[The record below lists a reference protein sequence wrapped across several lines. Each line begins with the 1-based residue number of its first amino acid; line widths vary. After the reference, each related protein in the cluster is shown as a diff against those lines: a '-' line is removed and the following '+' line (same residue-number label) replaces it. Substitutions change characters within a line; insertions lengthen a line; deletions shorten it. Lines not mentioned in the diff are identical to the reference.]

1 MEVKYIPGTKTF
13 EIKDGLRT
21 TYVVLIALCIINI
34 LNGVIYFI
42 GNPTPPFDFLH
53 YMWVIIALVSL
64 VLLWFFIFRKSTL
77 SKVPYDQILRVS
89 EKKVLGK
96 KKLQLQL
103 KNGKTRDLPQMKR
116 VADHSV
122 LRKVFEDAGFEVR

>member
-21 TYVVLIALCIINI
+21 VYIILKVLCLMNI
-34 LNGVIYFI
+34 LNGTLYFI
-42 GNPTPPFDFLH
+42 GNRVPPFGFLH
-53 YMWVIIALVSL
+53 YMWIIIGLASL

-122 LRKVFEDAGFEVR
+122 LKKVFEDAGFEVR